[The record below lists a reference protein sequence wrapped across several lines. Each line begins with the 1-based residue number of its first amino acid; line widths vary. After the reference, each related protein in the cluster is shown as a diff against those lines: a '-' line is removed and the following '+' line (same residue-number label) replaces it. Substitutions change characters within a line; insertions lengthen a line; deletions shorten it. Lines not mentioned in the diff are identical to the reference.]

1 MRIPQ
6 IPSFNF
12 GGQQNTQTSSNYHV
26 EQDVTRGNQQ
36 YSTMRGNNQ
45 VDNVDL
51 SRQVAET
58 PKKAGTFSDLYKQL
72 NGDTGATGATTTP
85 KATSLIHRST
95 PTPTV
100 KPTATPSPTAKPTAT
115 PSPTKI
121 PIRTPK
127 PRVAVPTPASNS
139 KIYKPTNLAEAK
151 QIYGERANMKLTQIG
166 DNYYYVIDTP
176 LEVTELSAYWL
187 VNGMHQ
193 HAGFFPSGCDYT
205 ARYAAYDL
213 MWGSE
218 SSKNDMKKGN
228 IHSGA
233 GEGPYKTIIDHCFD
247 SRRAAEE
254 FLYNQLKAGY
264 ATTIAIEHPTR
275 DGDNRHVIT
284 GVGMDPSVKSFDDF
298 DLSKVLALDNAD
310 GRLKTLAGKKLV
322 YREGGY
328 HIGAPSKSWLN
339 LLKAKGKL

>member
-1 MRIPQ
+1 LRIPQ
-6 IPSFNF
+6 IPIFNF
-12 GGQQNTQTSSNYHV
+12 GGQQNTQTSSDYQIK
-26 EQDVTRGNQQ
+26 EDISRGNQQ
-36 YSTMRGNNQ
+36 YSTNNVNN
-45 VDNVDL
+45 VDSVDL
-51 SRQVAET
+51 SGQVSGN
-58 PKKAGTFSDLYKQL
+58 KKPGTFSEIYRQIT
-72 NGDTGATGATTTP
+72 GDVTSTGATTTP
-85 KATSLIHRST
+85 VATSLVYRT
-95 PTPTV
+95 
-100 KPTATPSPTAKPTAT
+100 TPSPTKTPSPTAT

-121 PIRTPK
+121 PIATPSPTKIPIKTPK

-139 KIYKPTNLAEAK
+139 SIYKPKNLAEAK

-166 DNYYYVIDTP
+166 DNYYYVVDTP

-187 VNGMHQ
+187 ANGMHQ

-213 MWGSE
+213 MWGIK
-218 SSKNDMKKGN
+218 SSKNDMKKGM
-228 IHSGA
+228 IHPGA
-233 GEGPYKTIIDHCFD
+233 GEGPYKTIIDHSFN
-247 SRRAAEE
+247 SRREAEE

-298 DLSKVLALDNAD
+298 DLSKVLSLDNAD
-310 GRLKTLAGKKLV
+310 GRLKTLTGKKLV